1 MSEQTQP
8 HQHEDIEH
16 HDEYELAEHHDADIE
31 HQDEQKN
38 TEQHDEHS
46 ENEKFV
52 IDYQPVSDENISY
65 QIVHRPIG
73 DDVGVEQHYLKAHLL
88 GNEQYALSLRQ
99 TLQQWRC
106 GEKIQAMTAKHPIER
121 ARRIVALLDYALYHQ
136 QVQRILVGSYFGKML
151 EQVSDCLELHSQVQY
166 AYFNALQSFDA
177 LDWQQAPIYLGRYQ
191 DFLQWYGREDLDLIF
206 QHFDLVVLDEIDL
219 EQNQLFNVLTNK
231 YYTGWQWHIYLETP
245 KRLAL

>member
-1 MSEQTQP
+1 MSEQTQT
-8 HQHEDIEH
+8 HQHEPIEQQDEPRTTHLDGEAIAHQDEYESTEH
-16 HDEYELAEHHDADIE
+16 HDENKKH
-31 HQDEQKN
+31 
-38 TEQHDEHS
+38 
-46 ENEKFV
+46 ENFI

-73 DDVGVEQHYLKAHLL
+73 DDAGVEQHYLKAHLL
-88 GNEQYALSLRQ
+88 GNEQHALALRQ

-231 YYTGWQWHIYLETP
+231 YYTGWQWHIRLEAP